1 MNKKKTELLG
11 INFST
16 ASQRLRKNLLFALVV
31 DADKNICFHCHKVID
46 SVDEFSIEHKEP
58 WMSSKNPVQAFFS
71 IENIAYSHLYCNIA
85 AAEKPHKK
93 FFTDESRK
101 EKQFARWATTRQL
114 ANQNEAVCQR
124 AILTNNAG
132 HSSFAWRKKKTKNE
146 HNKKKKDFQWLK

>member
-101 EKQFARWATTRQL
+101 ENRRML
-114 ANQNEAVCQR
+114 R
-124 AILTNNAG
+124 AKWMREHYSTDK
-132 HSSFAWRKKKTKNE
+132 RRDKKSRTG
-146 HNKKKKDFQWLK
+146 W